1 MSKENMVTATKFWGD
16 LISKNPIVAITGV
29 TYNPEPHGIPSKN
42 KLIQEHDGMLLDW
55 TFSDGV
61 APYFGSV
68 YPNRISGGKDP
79 QTFAVGAIVYVWE
92 NCEEESPF
100 LETKAFTKYL
110 VYERENH
117 LKDLEQLGVKAKA
130 IVMADIDLPVS
141 INNLR
146 IISETLEEK
155 YSNTSWTLFE
165 TDNGYHVVF
174 NKFIDPKEMPIH
186 FAELIGSFIDLVPE
200 VDRVKVE
207 EIVEM
212 LNKFYDNPEMIRL
225 ICKTILEKVSHY
237 DDIDKKELTF
247 PIDLRNIAHSLLELM
262 NYLETGE
269 GSFGFLRISD
279 KSGSGSQPIVV
290 AKHEFITTD

>member
-1 MSKENMVTATKFWGD
+1 MVTATKFWGN
-16 LISKNPIVAITGV
+16 LITEYPIVALTGV

-42 KLIQEHDGMLLDW
+42 KLIEEHDGILLDW
-55 TFSDGV
+55 TLNDGV

-68 YPNRISGGKDP
+68 YPNRISGEKDP
-79 QTFAVGAIVYVWE
+79 QTFAVGAIIYVWE

-100 LETKAFTKYL
+100 IETKAFTKYL

-141 INNLR
+141 NGNLEL
-146 IISETLEEK
+146 IAKTLKEK
-155 YSNTSWTLFE
+155 YIETTWTLFE

-174 NKFIDPKEMPIH
+174 NKFVDPKEMPIH
-186 FAELIGSFIDLVPE
+186 FAELIESFIYLVPE
-200 VDRVKVE
+200 DDKNKVD

-212 LNKFYDNPEMIRL
+212 LNKFYDEPEMIRL
-225 ICKTILEKVSHY
+225 VCKTILEKVSHY
-237 DDIDKKELTF
+237 DDVDKKELTY

-262 NYLETGE
+262 DYLETGE
-269 GSFGFLRISD
+269 GSFEFLRISD
-279 KSGSGSQPIVV
+279 KSGVGSQPRVV
-290 AKHEFITTD
+290 MSNTLNTIQIEV

>member
-1 MSKENMVTATKFWGD
+1 MSKENIVTAPKFWGN
-16 LISKNPIVAITGV
+16 LITEYPIVALTGV

-42 KLIQEHDGMLLDW
+42 KLIQEYDGILLDW
-55 TFSDGV
+55 TLQDGN
-61 APYFGSV
+61 APYFGSI
-68 YPNRISGGKDP
+68 YPNRIPSEKDP
-79 QTFAVGAIVYVWE
+79 QTFAVGAIVYVWK

-100 LETKAFTKYL
+100 IETKAFTKYL
-110 VYERENH
+110 VYEREHH

-141 INNLR
+141 VNNLR
-146 IISETLEEK
+146 IISETLEKK
-155 YSNTSWTLFE
+155 YSNASWTLFE

-174 NKFIDPKEMPIH
+174 SKFVDPKEIPIQ
-186 FAELIGSFIDLVPE
+186 FAELIESFIDLVP
-200 VDRVKVE
+200 DIDKVKVE

-212 LNKFYDNPEMIRL
+212 ISKFYNKPEMIRL

-237 DDIDKKELTF
+237 DDIGKKELTY

-262 NYLETGE
+262 DYLETGQ

-279 KSGSGSQPIVV
+279 KSSTGSQPIVV
-290 AKHEFITTD
+290 AKHDFITTN